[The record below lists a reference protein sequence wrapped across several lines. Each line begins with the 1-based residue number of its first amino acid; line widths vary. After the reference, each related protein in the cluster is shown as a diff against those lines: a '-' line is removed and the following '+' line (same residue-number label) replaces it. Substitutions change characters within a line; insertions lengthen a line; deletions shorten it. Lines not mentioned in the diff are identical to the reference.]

1 MWGGGAHHLSVS
13 HLLSSDFVAIS
24 AQGMSASGDAQ
35 PSFLQWLRD
44 EELIDD
50 EEFERH
56 RPRSRKRQLK
66 LNSSDEDW
74 LLTLCRARRSP
85 NSPHAGSSSASVSTG
100 APASQQ
106 SVSDESPPHQQS
118 VSDEPSPHSVGG
130 QHCPASGG
138 QEVFARD
145 GPGVA
150 ATAREVGLAPLDPIK
165 EIAQKLASLHLPL
178 PAQWDL
184 PVQGELVWS
193 VQERERATDALVSA
207 SDADFCIWRTLSW
220 FRSMSNLTVF
230 KVGIAHDPAHR
241 WSNNEFGYVLERMW
255 MFMDVMVA
263 SSPLKCRELEITL
276 IAQLQSVSGC
286 YNIKPGGE
294 GISSSDSTAATA
306 GTHATCYCY
315 VVFAPAGGGRGL
327 HAEWRDRERAL
338 IEHIENGPGLGCNST

>member
-1 MWGGGAHHLSVS
+1 
-13 HLLSSDFVAIS
+13 
-24 AQGMSASGDAQ
+24 MSASGDAR

-44 EELIDD
+44 EELIDG

-56 RPRSRKRQLK
+56 RPRSCKRQLE
-66 LNSSDEDW
+66 LNPSDEDW

-85 NSPHAGSSSASVSTG
+85 NSPHAGCSSGSVSTA

-106 SVSDESPPHQQS
+106 SVSDESA
-118 VSDEPSPHSVGG
+118 PHSVGG

-138 QEVFARD
+138 HHCPASGGFELRLDAVE
-145 GPGVA
+145 PP
-150 ATAREVGLAPLDPIK
+150 PLDPIK
-165 EIAQKLASLHLPL
+165 KLAQKLASLHLPL
-178 PAQWDL
+178 LAQWDL
-184 PVQGELVWS
+184 PLQGELVWS

-207 SDADFCIWRTLSW
+207 SDADWCIWRTLSW
-220 FRSMSNLTVF
+220 LRSMSNLTVF

-241 WSNNEFGYVLERMW
+241 WSNNEFGYVLEHIW
-255 MFMDVMVA
+255 MFMDIMVA
-263 SSPLKCRELEITL
+263 SSPLECRELEITL

-294 GISSSDSTAATA
+294 GIRSSDSTPPA
-306 GTHATCYCY
+306 GTDGTCYCY

-338 IEHIENGPGLGCNST
+338 SKLGLDATPASGGHHHCPASGGHSVATDPPAAGIAGL